1 MGSVQ
6 DIKTKFERWVRLVI
20 LLQEGG
26 DSVCK
31 RIIHTEMTVPRQ
43 GNEMYKFFKRY
54 ETEIN
59 KSNMPKYEKEK
70 ILPKNECIDTGKLD
84 IPMMT
89 RIIQIFD
96 KTVKYKSI
104 SKLRDKRNDLLHMG
118 EDRRDMSEQEFSDHW
133 NEVSLLLAS
142 LNCDMSLLNNLKSI
156 NLTQNQDYDGT
167 LADILKGS
175 VENIIFCDNIYFTF
189 KST

>member
-43 GNEMYKFFKRY
+43 GNEMYKFFKSC

-70 ILPKNECIDTGKLD
+70 ILPKNECTDTAKLD
-84 IPMMT
+84 IPMIT

-104 SKLRDKRNDLLHMG
+104 SKLRHKRNYLFNMG
-118 EDRRDMSEQEFSDHW
+118 ENGRDMSEYRYIFSDHW
-133 NEVSLLLAS
+133 NEVH
-142 LNCDMSLLNNLKSI
+142 C
-156 NLTQNQDYDGT
+156 Y
-167 LADILKGS
+167 
-175 VENIIFCDNIYFTF
+175 
-189 KST
+189 